1 VVVKDVDEG
10 EDEEEDKIEGTMDEK
25 VFRDTRSDERNA
37 SMVVYSAQIYTM
49 ICNIFLP
56 NMKVKRQKCMRVLHL
71 YTAYRTL
78 LSLYT
83 EQHECCRQDSFHNW
97 RR

>member
-1 VVVKDVDEG
+1 MKDVDEG

-37 SMVVYSAQIYTM
+37 SMVVYTAQIYTM

-56 NMKVKRQKCMRVLHL
+56 KVQSTVWKPRLAIQKKKKSRFFLKK
-71 YTAYRTL
+71 
-78 LSLYT
+78 
-83 EQHECCRQDSFHNW
+83 
-97 RR
+97 